1 MESRWKKSR
10 FTVTAV
16 RYYVM
21 WTTKY
26 LRPVLT
32 DDVKP
37 ALASL
42 IRKRAGEIDV
52 TVENLSVSSDRV
64 AIVLASSPLN
74 APHYIVQQLKR
85 ATSLSLR
92 MQYQTLRTRI
102 PTLWNREYYLRSL
115 DAETEEKEEDFIEGE
130 RRK

>member
-1 MESRWKKSR
+1 METRWKKSDA
-10 FTVTAV
+10 TVAAV

-32 DDVKP
+32 EDVRP
-37 ALASL
+37 SL
-42 IRKRAGEIDV
+42 TSLLKKRAEELGITLES
-52 TVENLSVSSDRV
+52 LSILSDRV
-64 AIVLASSPLN
+64 SITLSSSPLF

-92 MQYQTLRTRI
+92 MQYHSLRTRI
-102 PTLWNREYYLRSL
+102 PTLWNREYYLVSL
-115 DAETEEKEEDFIEGE
+115 PSEAGESEEKFLDGE